1 MKNSSDPL
9 WSPLPE
15 VAAQSQ
21 MAQFLH
27 WVNRKY
33 QTALHDYA
41 GLHAWSV
48 AHPEQFWEAIW
59 LFMEIIA
66 EQAPQTIYT
75 PASRMQNTQ
84 WFTGARFN
92 FAENLLRYR
101 DHHPAILFH
110 SELKKTQRLT
120 YAQLFQQVSAVAQW
134 LQQAGVK
141 TGDRVAGWLP
151 NCPETVV
158 AMLATASLGACWTA
172 CSSDF
177 GLQGLLDRFGQIA
190 PKILFAADAHS
201 YSGKIFDHLPELQAL
216 QTQLPSLEQIVLVPF
231 AESPSTPKL
240 AIPVTHWLDCLAQD
254 NPVIHFTPL
263 PFDHPLYILYSSG
276 TTGKPKCMVHG
287 AGGTLLQH
295 LKELRL
301 HTDLTRQD
309 VIFFYTT
316 CAWMMW
322 HWLISSLAVGAT
334 IVLYEGNPFYPQKN
348 RLFNLIDEWDISVLG
363 CGAKIL
369 EAAEKFGVKP
379 RQSHRLTKLRTILT
393 TGSPLLPESFDYVYR
408 DVKPAVCLS
417 SISGGSD
424 IISCFA
430 LGNPM
435 LPVYRGELQCLGLG
449 MDVQIFNQQGQA
461 VQETKGELVCATPF
475 PSMPIYFWNDPSGEK
490 YQHAYF
496 DRFPQVWTHGDYAEL
511 TAHGG
516 LIIYGRSD
524 ATLNPGGI
532 RIGTAEIYQQLE
544 KFPEI
549 LDSLAVGQISTGS
562 ERIILFVVLR
572 EGKTLTNELTAEI
585 KTKIRQNTSPH
596 HVPAKIIAAPD
607 LPRTLNGKLIEI
619 AVKKIINGQSIA
631 QTETLANP
639 QSLEFFKNLKLD

>member
-1 MKNSSDPL
+1 MKNSSDLL
-9 WSPLPE
+9 WQPLPE
-15 VAAQSQ
+15 MAEQSQ

-27 WVNRKY
+27 WVNRHH
-33 QTALHDYA
+33 QTAFNHYA
-41 GLHAWSV
+41 DLHAWSV
-48 AHPEQFWEAIW
+48 AHPGKFWEAIW
-59 LFMEIIA
+59 LFMEIVA
-66 EQAPQTIYT
+66 KQGPQTIYT
-75 PASRMQNTQ
+75 PASRMQDTQ
-84 WFTGARFN
+84 WFTGARLN

-101 DHHPAILFH
+101 DDHTAILFR

-120 YAQLFQQVSAVAQW
+120 YAQLFHQVSALAQW

-141 TGDRVAGWLP
+141 AGDRVAGWLP

-158 AMLATASLGACWTA
+158 AMLAAASLGACWTA

-177 GLQGLLDRFGQIA
+177 GLQGLLDRFGQIN

-201 YSGKIFDHLPELQAL
+201 YNGKIFGHFPELQAL
-216 QTQLPSLEQIVLVPF
+216 QAQLPSLQQIVLAPF
-231 AESPSTPKL
+231 SESPSTPKL
-240 AIPVTHWLDCLAQD
+240 PIPVAHWLDCVSQHTSA
-254 NPVIHFTPL
+254 IHFTPL

-348 RLFNLIDEWDISVLG
+348 TLFNLIDELGISVFG

-379 RQSHRLTKLRTILT
+379 RQSHSLTKLRTILT

-408 DVKPAVCLS
+408 DIKPDICLS

-449 MDVQIFNQQGQA
+449 MDVQIFNEEGQP
-461 VQETKGELVCATPF
+461 VHNTKGELVCATPF
-475 PSMPIYFWNDPSGEK
+475 PSMPVYFWNDSDGEK

-496 DRFPQVWTHGDYAEL
+496 DRFPHVWTHGDYAKL
-511 TAHGG
+511 TEHGG

-524 ATLNPGGI
+524 ATLNPGGV

-549 LDSLAVGQISTGS
+549 LEGLAVGQTCAGS
-562 ERIILFVVLR
+562 ERIILFIVLH
-572 EGKTLTNELTAEI
+572 EGKTLTSELIAAI
-585 KTKIRQNTSPH
+585 KTTLRDNTSPH

-607 LPRTLNGKLIEI
+607 LPRTLNGKLMEI
-619 AVKKIINGQSIA
+619 AVKKIINGQPISH
-631 QTETLANP
+631 TETLANP
-639 QSLEFFKNLKLD
+639 QSLEFFNNLKLE